1 MDVGSNLNGFEMTF
15 ILFWSGSQW
24 VDFEMLLIGLP
35 VDSGKDL
42 GWTPNCHCKVRF
54 PGRILKCFWS
64 GSPLMLE
71 GHCMGFRLNLLWF
84 AEFSIDSEMFL
95 YDSPSILKGL
105 CRDAPLTLE
114 RFGMDFDWFWNV
126 FDRILHSFWKDLWW
140 IPNYFLSWG
149 FWSDS
154 SLILQCFWS
163 GSPLI
168 LNWLR
173 MDPPLTLTGL
183 GLDCQLILQGKLH
196 ETHKENAV

>member
-1 MDVGSNLNGFEMTF
+1 MDSGCLLARILTVSKEHSQWMLVAISMGFEMIF
-15 ILFWSGSQW
+15 ILFWSGPQC

-42 GWTPNCHCKVRF
+42 GWIPNCHCKVRF

-84 AEFSIDSEMFL
+84 AEFSIDSEMFW

-114 RFGMDFDWFWNV
+114 RFGMDFDWFW
-126 FDRILHSFWKDLWW
+126 
-140 IPNYFLSWG
+140 
-149 FWSDS
+149 WSNCGYVICLPT
-154 SLILQCFWS
+154 LITS
-163 GSPLI
+163 KI
-168 LNWLR
+168 
-173 MDPPLTLTGL
+173 
-183 GLDCQLILQGKLH
+183 
-196 ETHKENAV
+196 